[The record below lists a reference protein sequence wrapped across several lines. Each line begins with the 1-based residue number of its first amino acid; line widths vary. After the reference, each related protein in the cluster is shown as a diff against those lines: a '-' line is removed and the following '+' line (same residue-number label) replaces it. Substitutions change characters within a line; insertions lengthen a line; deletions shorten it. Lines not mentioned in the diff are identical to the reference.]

1 MKGKSHINP
10 IPKKQ
15 RREFNTRKVADAV
28 LRYYTVDVNTGRIY
42 NSKGKEV
49 GDKLPS
55 GIRIS
60 YFTQAGG
67 MYYIQAHRLVAYKVL
82 GSKFFDLEM
91 TVSHRNGDKYDN
103 RWDNLLLKPKYVNV
117 DEQIKMMY
125 ATGNYSQKQLS
136 TMFNKRIATVN
147 AICKGVGR
155 KKYDTS
161 NRFKGMKN
169 SKVKRKYKAFHLADA
184 RLVKL
189 GMSKTERVKI
199 LSARF
204 GMSVSSTYS
213 VIKREEIRIEREKVW
228 VDNQTES
235 DTLDI

>member
-1 MKGKSHINP
+1 MTAHINP
-10 IPKKQ
+10 TPKME
-15 RREFNTRKVADAV
+15 RREFNTRKVADAI

-49 GDKLPS
+49 GEKIPS
-55 GIRIS
+55 GIRIK
-60 YFTQAGG
+60 YFNQEGQ
-67 MYYIQAHRLVAYKVL
+67 MYYILAHRLIAYKVL

-103 RWDNLLLKPKYVNV
+103 RWDNLLPKPKYVNV
-117 DEQIKMMY
+117 DQQIKMMY
-125 ATGNYSQKQLS
+125 ATGNYSQKQLA

-161 NRFKGMKN
+161 NRFKGMKS

-189 GMSKTERVKI
+189 GISKTERVKI

-204 GMSVSSTYS
+204 GMSKSSTYS
-213 VIKREEIRIEREKVW
+213 VIKREEIRLEREKVW
-228 VDNQTES
+228 VDNPTES
-235 DTLDI
+235 DTLDV